1 MKWLLWR
8 EYRLNRLIRIV
19 GAVLMLVPYVGALVL
34 LVAASWASEPPAIG
48 GPSPSPAIV
57 MFGGAA
63 LYSIAL
69 SLLTLTFLG
78 GNAFAGER
86 ADRSAEYLAYLPLS
100 RLRRLAAKL
109 LLALGTAVSIW
120 GFNILVLLVLYF
132 VLLVTPSEVP
142 SVRPDDVDDVL
153 GPAGLFA
160 VTGLVM
166 FSVAWLVSSLQ
177 SSPTF
182 AVCSGVIVPWLL
194 CIALQGAVWI
204 YDPLQFGR
212 LVTIGVAVASPVLA
226 VVCFSIGTWY
236 YLRRVEP

>member
-1 MKWLLWR
+1 MKWVLWR

-19 GAVLMLVPYVGALVL
+19 GAVLMLLPYVFVL
-34 LVAASWASEPPAIG
+34 IGLVAAHWMSERPAIG
-48 GPSPSPAIV
+48 APSPPNPV
-57 MFGGAA
+57 LFVGGAA
-63 LYSIAL
+63 LYSMAL
-69 SLLTLTFLG
+69 SLLTLTLLA

-109 LLALGTAVSIW
+109 LLTLGTMVSIW

-132 VLLVTPSEVP
+132 ILLATPSAAP
-142 SVRPDDVDDVL
+142 SVKPDDVL
-153 GPAGLFA
+153 IPLGLFA
-160 VTGLVM
+160 LSGLIM

-182 AVCSGVIVPWLL
+182 AVAAGLIAPWLL
-194 CIALQGAVWI
+194 ALALQGAAFLF
-204 YDPLQFGR
+204 DPEEFGFI
-212 LVTIGVAVASPVLA
+212 VVIGYAVAALLLA
-226 VVCFSIGTWY
+226 VACFSTGTWY

>member
-1 MKWLLWR
+1 MNWVLWR

-19 GAVLMLVPYVGALVL
+19 GAVLMLVPYVFVL
-34 LVAASWASEPPAIG
+34 IERAVLWCWPDFMPPSPPPAIG
-48 GPSPSPAIV
+48 L
-57 MFGGAA
+57 FGGAA
-63 LYSIAL
+63 FWSIGL
-69 SLLTLTFLG
+69 SLLTLTFLA

-120 GFNILVLLVLYF
+120 GFNVLVLLVLYF
-132 VLLVTPSEVP
+132 ILLVTPFELP
-142 SVRPDDVDDVL
+142 SVRPDDVLV
-153 GPAGLFA
+153 PAGLFV

-177 SSPTF
+177 SSPAF
-182 AVCSGVIVPWLL
+182 AVCSGLIVPWLL
-194 CIALQGAVWI
+194 GIALQGAAFL
-204 YDPLQFGR
+204 YDPNEFGR
-212 LVTIGVAVASPVLA
+212 IVAIGYTIASLLLA
-226 VVCFSIGTWY
+226 VVCFSIGMWY